1 MAVGLRPM
9 TVDEFA
15 LYEAADIPR
24 YAEEMV
30 KAGYWSPDTALERS
44 KETHARLLPDGVK
57 TKDRLFFVI
66 STPEAP
72 SPVGAIWLSI
82 DRQKTPPSGFI
93 YDLLIHEPFRGRGF
107 GRQAMLALEDQAR
120 RLGLGSLDLHVFE
133 DNAPA
138 KSLYTS
144 LGYVIR
150 SVNMT
155 KALPSWEEK
164 GDA

>member
-1 MAVGLRPM
+1 MAVDLRPM
-9 TVDEFA
+9 TVNEFVV
-15 LYEAADIPR
+15 YEAADIHR
-24 YAEEMV
+24 YADEMV
-30 KAGYWSPDTALERS
+30 KAGFWSPDTALERS
-44 KETHARLLPDGVK
+44 KETHARLLPDGVE
-57 TKDRLFFVI
+57 TKDHLFFVI
-66 STPEAP
+66 GTSQAP
-72 SPVGAIWLSI
+72 SPVGAIWRSI

-93 YDLLIHEPFRGRGF
+93 YDLLVHQPFRGRGF

-133 DNAPA
+133 ENAPA

-150 SVNMT
+150 GVNIT
-155 KALPSWEEK
+155 KALPIWEEK